1 MLDSFF
7 DRLSAGAEV
16 ERQIAALR
24 ELTDHE
30 LADLGIL
37 RDQIE
42 AYVLERAAAARE

>member
-1 MLDSFF
+1 MLDDLLEMFSPMT
-7 DRLSAGAEV
+7 DR

-24 ELTDHE
+24 VLTDRE

-42 AYVLERAAAARE
+42 AFVERRIAPSR